1 MKKVLLLLLMIP
13 FLSFAGEADLFKVDQ
28 KKVDSYMQDLER
40 VEELVVQNETDYTT
54 TFDLT
59 PVVFDKVNLNT
70 SSNFSLVY
78 GDPPLGIPSFVWGL
92 CCGVSG
98 LAVVY
103 FVTDDTDETKK
114 ALYGCATSGVIGAI
128 LYFAGLVGT
137 AASY

>member
-1 MKKVLLLLLMIP
+1 MKKTLLLLLTIP

-28 KKVDSYMQDLER
+28 QKIDKYMQNIEN
-40 VEELVVQNETDYTT
+40 VEPLVVQHETDYTT

-59 PVVFDKVNLNT
+59 PMAFNKVNLNT
-70 SSNFSLVY
+70 SSSFSLVY

-92 CCGVSG
+92 CWGVSG

-128 LYFAGLVGT
+128 LYFAGLAGSI
-137 AASY
+137 AAY